1 MYQVQYKY
9 CTEDKMNN
17 YKNLIELLRE
27 HSMEVNP
34 GIAALMLN
42 AANAL
47 EISSQTIY
55 NHDSKYCGER
65 MNEVVL

>member
-1 MYQVQYKY
+1 
-9 CTEDKMNN
+9 MNK

-27 HSMEVNP
+27 YSTEVNP

-47 EISSQTIY
+47 EKEVF
-55 NHDSKYCGER
+55 NA
-65 MNEVVL
+65 NEEVNK